1 METEGTQVF
10 GGRKILLQ
18 ETDRALT
25 PFGGLIVFLEFL
37 NKIGFVRKVM
47 ECMPFRHRS
56 PNSIPPAQTYIAFL
70 ISVAAG
76 ARRFAQTSWL
86 GGDAALHALL
96 GIERFPSD
104 DTIRNLFLR
113 FGMGEV
119 QRFFEPPTEWMM
131 ERFPHAPKA
140 IAST

>member
-1 METEGTQVF
+1 METRGTQLFV
-10 GGRKILLQ
+10 GRKILLR

-37 NKIGFVRKVM
+37 NKIGFVGKVM
-47 ECMPFRHRS
+47 ECMPFQHRS

-76 ARRFAQTSWL
+76 ARRFAQTSL
-86 GGDAALHALL
+86 LRGDAALHALL

-104 DTIRNLFLR
+104 DTIRNFFLR

-119 QRFFEPPTEWMM
+119 QRFFEPLTEWMM
-131 ERFPHAPKA
+131 QRVPARAE
-140 IAST
+140 